1 MLRSGLS
8 LPLVLAIVSAACTPQ
23 VNVRSAASALHTT
36 VTPPASAGGE
46 VDLTALANATCS
58 AAPTDSL
65 GIGSFL
71 DEFSDLSSLAR
82 LSNPSFT
89 SRLSSSFDRTSSH
102 AQPGDADWFANRDFA
117 EPQPGQPVVLLD
129 AIGPGVVTRIWS
141 ANPTG
146 TVRIY
151 IDGASRPVIEAPF
164 ASLLD
169 GEVAPFTA
177 PFAVKVADGHN
188 LYFPIPFR
196 RACRIT
202 VETDASRFFYQVDH
216 RRYPADTRI
225 ESFSRASLTAADC
238 QRTRAAARLA
248 LAQNAS
254 LTPLQTTEAFS
265 LTVTPGKRSEHRLA
279 AASGGTIVREL
290 RIRPARFDAVALRGT
305 MLAIEFDGQPTV
317 QAPLGDFFGTGPG
330 LSRVHSVPITVD
342 AERGILTARWPMPFR
357 DSAVIALT
365 GASDATFEAAIEVA
379 TEPHGW
385 TDDTLL
391 FGARW
396 HAAQAQRSTPPSD
409 WELVS
414 IQGAGKYVG
423 TLLNVQN
430 GDILWWGEGDERVWV
445 DNDAFPSH
453 FGTGTEDYFGYGWCS
468 NERFTVSYIG
478 QTQSSGKQ
486 NWGATSLYRFHI
498 ADAIPFQSKLR
509 FDLEIRHWRKTPT
522 PLTYDGI
529 SYFYVRP
536 GAVIQPKPPG
546 PDSYRV
552 PVETNPPLE
561 MSEAHYTC
569 GGD

>member
-1 MLRSGLS
+1 
-8 LPLVLAIVSAACTPQ
+8 
-23 VNVRSAASALHTT
+23 
-36 VTPPASAGGE
+36 
-46 VDLTALANATCS
+46 
-58 AAPTDSL
+58 
-65 GIGSFL
+65 
-71 DEFSDLSSLAR
+71 
-82 LSNPSFT
+82 
-89 SRLSSSFDRTSSH
+89 
-102 AQPGDADWFANRDFA
+102 
-117 EPQPGQPVVLLD
+117 VVLLD

-177 PFAVKVADGHN
+177 PFAFEVANGHN

-202 VETDASRFFYQVDH
+202 VETDATRFFYQVDH
-216 RRYPADTRI
+216 RRYPADARI
-225 ESFSRASLTAADC
+225 ESFSRAALDGAEC

-254 LTPLQTTEAFS
+254 LTPRPTTEAFS
-265 LTVTPGKRSEHRLA
+265 LTVTPGKRSEHQLA
-279 AASGGTIVREL
+279 AAGGGTLVREL
-290 RIRPARFDAVALRGT
+290 RIRPTRVDAAALRGT
-305 MLAIEFDGQPTV
+305 MLTIDFDGESTV

-330 LSRVHSVPITVD
+330 LSRVHSVPMTVD
-342 AERGILTARWPMPFR
+342 PERGILTARWPMPFR
-357 DSAVIALT
+357 DSAVIGLT
-365 GASDATFEAAIEVA
+365 GVSDAAFEAEIEVA
-379 TEPHGW
+379 TEPYAW
-385 TDDTLL
+385 SEDTLL

-396 HAAQAQRSTPPSD
+396 RAAQPQRSTPPSD

-430 GDILWWGEGDERVWV
+430 GDLQWWGEGDERVWV
-445 DNDAFPSH
+445 DDDAFPSH

-468 NERFTVSYIG
+468 NERFTVSYVG
-478 QTQSSGKQ
+478 QTRSSGKQ

-522 PLTYDGI
+522 PLSYDGI

-536 GAVIQPKPPG
+536 GAVIEPKPAG
-546 PDSYRV
+546 PDGYRI

-561 MSEAHYTC
+561 MSEAQYSC